1 MTVAIVSHNH
11 DGIRINIDGVVEVHA
26 NAVYMAE
33 SLARYKMTAKARIAD
48 VEKKAESATTLLN
61 FMRKVDTTE
70 ALSEHEL
77 DTIVRQGT
85 TVLEDLL
92 YAIIEARKAI
102 A

>member
-11 DGIRINIDGVVEVHA
+11 DGIRINIDGIVDVYA
-26 NAVYMAE
+26 NAIYMAE
-33 SLARYKMTAKARIAD
+33 SLARYKITAKGRMEA

-70 ALSEHEL
+70 PLSEHEI
-77 DTIVRQGT
+77 DTIVRQGV

-92 YAIIEARKAI
+92 YAIIDARKAI
-102 A
+102 S